1 MEILVGTN
9 SPIKHRVF
17 WKGEVVD
24 SDDLPQVKLYDITED
39 PEVSPSVNPSQLLTT
54 LTATKIESDNGVYEV
69 YPPLQYT
76 NRPRTLK
83 LVWEYEVEG
92 TPVSQESKVFVSTPY
107 VDLGEAANAL
117 GVGADYSDPNKKTYQ
132 EMLEA
137 ERYARK
143 LIETFTG
150 QRFYLQ
156 DASHTLYGNETD
168 TLPLPRKINKI
179 HKIYSNDILLV
190 DNLAQP
196 PVNNWGYSLQISESG
211 FGVRIN
217 RANMLD
223 NTVYT
228 ANGMVPPSITDTSGV
243 FSNHITYILEGRFGW
258 EDVPDEIS
266 MACLEL
272 MKDYFSKDKV
282 WRNKY
287 IKNISTFDWKFE
299 YDSAT
304 FSGTGNN
311 YVDQILSDYVITQM
325 VVI

>member
-9 SPIKHRVF
+9 SPVKHRVF

-24 SDDLPQVKLYDITED
+24 ADALPQVKFYDITED
-39 PEVSPSVNPSQLLTT
+39 PMVFPPVSPLQLLTT
-54 LTATKIESDNGVYEV
+54 LTATKIESDSGMYEV

-83 LVWEYEVEG
+83 LVWEYQVEG
-92 TPVSQESKVFVSTPY
+92 APVSKEDKVFVSTSY
-107 VDLGEAANAL
+107 VDLGEAANVL

-137 ERYARK
+137 ERYARR
-143 LIETFTG
+143 LIDTFTG
-150 QRFYLQ
+150 QSFCLQ
-156 DASHTLYGNETD
+156 DSSYTLYGNGTD
-168 TLPLPRKINKI
+168 TLPLPTKINKI

-190 DNLAQP
+190 NNLAQP
-196 PVNNWGYSLQISESG
+196 PVNNWGYSVQISESG
-211 FGVRIN
+211 FGIRIN

-243 FSNHITYILEGRFGW
+243 FNNHDTYIVEGRFGW
-258 EDVPDEIS
+258 DEVPNEIS

-272 MKDYFSKDKV
+272 MKDYFSKDRV

-299 YDSAT
+299 YDTAT